1 MLTTRQSMS
10 SEASGKLIA
19 QMVIDALLTYETNRN
34 TRNGNGN
41 GNGSHSDG
49 GSGSRRTVHIARGCT
64 YKEFLNCQPLNFNGT
79 EGVVKYAT
87 CTLLNGSLT
96 WWNSH
101 VKTAGIDAAYDMPWK
116 DLMKMMTE
124 ELALLCP
131 KMVSDEEE
139 KIERGKYYEKNY
151 SSVRRYVA
159 DPDNAYPKRSITK
172 LILKGVV
179 IFDVVSY
186 QFRCALNYSKPDF
199 RSLASATNQK
209 GSMANQKTITCF
221 ECGRQG
227 HYRSEFP
234 KLKNHNHGNAAGNG
248 EARGK
253 VYSLGG

>member
-139 KIERGKYYEKNY
+139 KIERKC
-151 SSVRRYVA
+151 VCLLL
-159 DPDNAYPKRSITK
+159 D
-172 LILKGVV
+172 
-179 IFDVVSY
+179 
-186 QFRCALNYSKPDF
+186 
-199 RSLASATNQK
+199 
-209 GSMANQKTITCF
+209 
-221 ECGRQG
+221 
-227 HYRSEFP
+227 
-234 KLKNHNHGNAAGNG
+234 KLKKEEVGEQPQRQLCAATTFQETNMKRAYTTGPG
-248 EARGK
+248 EKKECQDFTLRDEIYGIII
-253 VYSLGG
+253 VYHITIHKD